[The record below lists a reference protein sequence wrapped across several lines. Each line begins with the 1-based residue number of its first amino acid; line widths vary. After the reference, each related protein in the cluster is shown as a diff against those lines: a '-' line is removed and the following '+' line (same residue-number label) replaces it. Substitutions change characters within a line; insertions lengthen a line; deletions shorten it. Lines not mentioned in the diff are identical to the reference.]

1 MACVFQLLAYAVISV
16 GWGLIIFLPP
26 LTGIFLIVKDSK
38 VLYGS
43 TKPCRGALIAGAIME
58 GITLLG
64 LLGIGIFFIVQ
75 SPDPIMISIMI
86 PIPSMFIAFK
96 LWNLL
101 IIIGAIQEVE
111 LIGQREENAIEMSYV
126 TVAQNESKENKDEN

>member
-1 MACVFQLLAYAVISV
+1 M
-16 GWGLIIFLPP
+16 
-26 LTGIFLIVKDSK
+26 D
-38 VLYGS
+38 
-43 TKPCRGALIAGAIME
+43 

-86 PIPSMFIAFK
+86 PIPSIFIAFK

-111 LIGQREENAIEMSYV
+111 LIGQREETAFEMSYV
-126 TVAQNESKENKDEN
+126 TVAQNESQANKDAN

>member
-1 MACVFQLLAYAVISV
+1 MSFDKH
-16 GWGLIIFLPP
+16 P
-26 LTGIFLIVKDSK
+26 KN
-38 VLYGS
+38 
-43 TKPCRGALIAGAIME
+43 
-58 GITLLG
+58 
-64 LLGIGIFFIVQ
+64 IGIFFIVQ

-111 LIGQREENAIEMSYV
+111 LKNQREENAFEMSYV
-126 TVAQNESKENKDEN
+126 TVSQNESQANKDAN